1 MANVGINFTDERRE
15 LELLSK
21 KETSDK
27 YILLSFEDEIFL
39 YLIFS
44 NEHLNSTGPC
54 EISLLLFAD
63 YVWAGKI
70 NPNQ

>member
-27 YILLSFEDEIFL
+27 YILLSFEDEIFFVFDFL
-39 YLIFS
+39 KW
-44 NEHLNSTGPC
+44 TP
-54 EISLLLFAD
+54 
-63 YVWAGKI
+63 
-70 NPNQ
+70 